1 ARRRNRTKGLDEGG
15 AMGRKGRDVLAV
27 ALASGMMSLLAGGSA
42 NARRRTSC
50 GETNAIV
57 LSNPTGPVT
66 PGGISRLADDEYYV
80 AYSRIGG
87 TGREGSFGLVTP
99 DVICGPM
106 GPEET
111 IKASSV
117 SNYSG
122 PYPGLEPGSETFLIV
137 FTG

>member
-1 ARRRNRTKGLDEGG
+1 MDGG
-15 AMGRKGRDVLAV
+15 GSMKKGRVVLAV
-27 ALASGMMSLLAGGSA
+27 ALASAMMSLLAGGSA

-80 AYSRIGG
+80 AYSRTGG
-87 TGREGSFGLVTP
+87 TGHEGSFGLVTP
-99 DVICGPM
+99 DLICGPT
-106 GPEET
+106 GAEET

-122 PYPGLEPGSETFLIV
+122 PY
-137 FTG
+137 